1 MTLEGAVSAEE
12 GAQHREGS
20 GGNSSLDEVADDEG
34 NEALGQALRKR
45 HVGEGDHPRQAR
57 DVHGE
62 QGGQGDGCHREDT
75 AVGAALRGQAGDGG
89 DQEVA
94 EDVAEGSEGPADVRT
109 GEDRSARDTEEGVR
123 ADGDEASARTQG
135 RTHRQGT
142 ECTERDG
149 HRREGQRD
157 RDAGQDDHGERA
169 SGDQSNLAD
178 ERAAKTVGENAVL
191 ARGNGGSGQGGHTTP
206 FNRANGLSFNN

>member
-1 MTLEGAVSAEE
+1 MMKGTKPLTRPCANVMWVKGIIHARPKMYTE
-12 GAQHREGS
+12 
-20 GGNSSLDEVADDEG
+20 
-34 NEALGQALRKR
+34 KR
-45 HVGEGDHPRQAR
+45 
-57 DVHGE
+57 
-62 QGGQGDGCHREDT
+62 DT
-75 AVGAALRGQAGDGG
+75 SAVGAIVSTRRSAPRLGGQTRDCDGE
-89 DQEVA
+89 EVA

-135 RTHRQGT
+135 CTHRQGT

-191 ARGNGGSGQGGHTTP
+191 ARGDGGSGQGGHTTP